1 MITKENIDRLAGNG
15 SNVLDSEGNKIGSIG
30 QLYLDDRTEDPS
42 WATVKTGLFGTSE
55 SFVPLAE
62 ATVDGDDIRV
72 PYTKD
77 QVKDAPRVDPDG
89 HLSETDEDRLFEHY
103 GLGANG
109 AYTGT
114 TGTGTAGTG
123 TDTYAGSAG
132 TAGTGTGTGTDSYT
146 GTTGTNA
153 GTRPVGTEG
162 YDDAGA
168 SRGAVGHDTSG
179 PTTDDAMTRSEEQLH
194 VGTESR
200 ETGRARLR
208 KYIVTENVTQ
218 TVPVSREEVRVEREP
233 ITDANAG
240 AALDG
245 PDLSEEEHEVVLRE
259 ERPVVEKETVPVERV
274 RLDKETVTDQET
286 VSEEVRKEQIET
298 DGDDSGRL
306 R

>member
-15 SNVLDSEGNKIGSIG
+15 SNVLDSAGNKIGSIG

-89 HLSETDEDRLFEHY
+89 HLSETEEDRLFEHY

-114 TGTGTAGTG
+114 AGVGTGVGA
-123 TDTYAGSAG
+123 
-132 TAGTGTGTGTDSYT
+132 DSYT
-146 GTTGTNA
+146 GTTGTDA
-153 GTRPVGTEG
+153 GTRPAGTG
-162 YDDAGA
+162 DYDDAAG

-179 PTTDDAMTRSEEQLH
+179 PTTDDAMTRSEEQLR

-208 KYIVTENVTQ
+208 KYIVTENVTH

-240 AALDG
+240 DALAG

-274 RLDKETVTDQET
+274 RLDKETVTDHET

-298 DGDDSGRL
+298 DGDDDRL

>member
-1 MITKENIDRLAGNG
+1 MITKENIDRLANNG

-55 SFVPLAE
+55 SFIPLAE

-77 QVKDAPRVDPDG
+77 QVKDAPRLDPDG
-89 HLSETDEDRLFEHY
+89 HLSETEEDRLFEHY

-114 TGTGTAGTG
+114 TGTAGV
-123 TDTYAGSAG
+123 
-132 TAGTGTGTGTDSYT
+132 GTDSYT
-146 GTTGTNA
+146 GTTGTS
-153 GTRPVGTEG
+153 PVGTED
-162 YDDAGA
+162 YDDAAGA
-168 SRGAVGHDTSG
+168 RGAVGHDTSG

-240 AALDG
+240 DALSG

-298 DGDDSGRL
+298 DGDNGGRL

>member
-1 MITKENIDRLAGNG
+1 MITKENIDRLANNG

-77 QVKDAPRVDPDG
+77 QVKDAPRLDPDG
-89 HLSETDEDRLFEHY
+89 HLSETEEDRLFEHY

-114 TGTGTAGTG
+114 AGM
-123 TDTYAGSAG
+123 
-132 TAGTGTGTGTDSYT
+132 GTDSYT
-146 GTTGTNA
+146 GTTGTAA
-153 GTRPVGTEG
+153 GTSPVGAG
-162 YDDAGA
+162 DYDDAAGA
-168 SRGAVGHDTSG
+168 RGAVGHDTSG

-218 TVPVSREEVRVEREP
+218 TVPVSREEVRIEREP

-240 AALDG
+240 DALSG

-298 DGDDSGRL
+298 DGDNGGRL